1 MEQGAK
7 IILTDIACVSTNAFL
22 GLCLSWKDSS
32 ICLMQCEQLVRIS
45 SKGESC
51 YMEQEVSQTLFWK
64 GWRSASASHAWH
76 NGLMVG
82 CYHRAFGMSE
92 AHPLEWIERT
102 RPRFS
107 FLFLRRG
114 LSILPLWTACRR
126 ARKLLIIF
134 FSAKKFFLNCWEEF
148 LLCEK
153 EDRCCT
159 TG

>member
-32 ICLMQCEQLVRIS
+32 VCLMQCEQMVGIS

-64 GWRSASASHAWH
+64 LCLGLAEVKKCFSKSCVTQRP
-76 NGLMVG
+76 NGRMLSSCFWNERG
-82 CYHRAFGMSE
+82 PSFGMNWTNTSNVLIFVSTE
-92 AHPLEWIERT
+92 RALYPSSMDGVQACTQVAHH
-102 RPRFS
+102 
-107 FLFLRRG
+107 
-114 LSILPLWTACRR
+114 
-126 ARKLLIIF
+126 
-134 FSAKKFFLNCWEEF
+134 F

-153 EDRCCT
+153 VFFELLR
-159 TG
+159 GVSSLRKRR